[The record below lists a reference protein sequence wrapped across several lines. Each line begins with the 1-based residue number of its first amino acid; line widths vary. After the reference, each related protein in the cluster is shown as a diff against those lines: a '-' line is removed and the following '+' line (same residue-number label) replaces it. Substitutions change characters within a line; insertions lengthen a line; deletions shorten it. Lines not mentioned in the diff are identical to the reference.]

1 MPMKNFKYFL
11 LGVGS
16 IIIVLPIINKFL
28 ELIDVW
34 IEALKIKPADKILE
48 HQKKV
53 VVLSE
58 FINPQEYYDDDYEE
72 HYNEEE

>member
-1 MPMKNFKYFL
+1 MKNFKYFL